1 MIMKKTVSC
10 HTCTWYAFDEE
21 YDAYVCDMN
30 LDQDEMERFITNTV
44 QDCPYYRLN
53 DEYLTVRKQN

>member
-1 MIMKKTVSC
+1 MKKSVNC
-10 HTCTWYAFDEE
+10 ETCTWYMFDEE

-44 QDCPYYRLN
+44 RDCPYYRLN
-53 DEYLTVRKQN
+53 DEYLTVKKQN